1 MNGMRME
8 LSIKVESVDPA
19 QMNSIQMLELF
30 EFCSEAAEEDLPP
43 AKNMQVVDYENK
55 PETLLHKLWISK
67 EYDRLFLGWHGERLV
82 GISACYK
89 LNNKVM
95 ICGCRSWTVPD
106 MRTKYVHGN
115 HIFPEQF
122 KYAKNEG
129 CHAAWF
135 TFNDYNVWLYKFLKR
150 ISEGKATAFGM
161 KNSDTYKDMT
171 FVPGQMLIKN
181 TTQMVAIKKL

>member
-1 MNGMRME
+1 MRME

-43 AKNMQVVDYENK
+43 AKNMEVEDYENK
-55 PETLLHKLWISK
+55 PETLLHKLWVSK

-115 HIFPEQF
+115 HILPEQF
-122 KYAKNEG
+122 KYAKEKG
-129 CHAAWF
+129 CAAAWF
-135 TFNDYNVWLYKFLKR
+135 TFNDYNEWLYKFLKR

-161 KNSDTYKDMT
+161 KNSDTYKDLK
-171 FVPGQMLIKN
+171 FLKGPMLVKD
-181 TTQMVAIKKL
+181 TLQQVAIKIL

>member
-43 AKNMQVVDYENK
+43 AKNMEVEDYENK
-55 PETLLHKLWISK
+55 PETLLHKLWVSK

-95 ICGCRSWTVPD
+95 IIR
-106 MRTKYVHGN
+106 
-115 HIFPEQF
+115 
-122 KYAKNEG
+122 
-129 CHAAWF
+129 
-135 TFNDYNVWLYKFLKR
+135 L
-150 ISEGKATAFGM
+150 
-161 KNSDTYKDMT
+161 
-171 FVPGQMLIKN
+171 
-181 TTQMVAIKKL
+181 